1 MKRKNQM
8 YDKINVYICA
18 LFIILLSISFNFFA
32 HDEEASFNGTQ

>member
-18 LFIILLSISFNFFA
+18 LFSYCCQSILISFA
-32 HDEEASFNGTQ
+32 HDEEASVDGAQ